1 MEKWIT
7 VTEAAE
13 MIGVSNSCVTR
24 LLVSGRIKGERFHQ
38 RAWMVERAGAE
49 RYRDHPPAVG
59 RPRKATTEP
68 IAKRKVAKK
77 KATASPKKKQTVRKR
92 TTS

>member
-38 RAWMVERAGAE
+38 RAWMVDRSSAE
-49 RYRDHPPAVG
+49 HYRDHPPGVG
-59 RPRKATTEP
+59 RPRKAATETQ
-68 IAKRKVAKK
+68 AKRKTVKK

-92 TTS
+92 TKP